1 MVKSLLSTTLLLSAL
16 SSAFA
21 SIDPSQTY
29 RMVVAGGRRGC
40 YNYLSS
46 RDCSSWRI
54 IDSWYEDDFS
64 GNQHFQLKP
73 VNGTTDTYNI
83 IGVNRAGCDN
93 MLSCNDCPDN
103 EVNYWNVDDGSGR
116 QRWKLAPVSGK
127 NNTYTVSLVGG
138 RDGCNTYLGL
148 PGCAVSTNATLAASD
163 DGSGAQQWMF
173 LPVGASATAPLE
185 PFQFAPLNVGEIK
198 PAGWLRDQ
206 LEIQAN
212 GLAGHLY
219 DFYSYINDNPWIG
232 GNSDYADLHESGP
245 YWLNGMVPLAF
256 QLEDDRLLGQVNAY
270 VDYIISHQ
278 ESNGWI
284 GPDDPYI
291 LWPRFPA
298 MLALMQYAQANS
310 SATTTV
316 VNTMHKFLD
325 HANDLLNNNT
335 GFEDWGRARWY
346 DFAISVMWLLDEHP
360 NGNEDTLLNI
370 LKQVRTQGDDWDVWF
385 TDAQFPQGDAG
396 WYTIIS
402 HGVNNGQSMKSEAV
416 AYRFSHDPAN
426 LASTKKRVQLME
438 EYQNRPS
445 GIFGCDEHLAGNGP
459 SRGSELCT
467 VVEASYSY
475 IYMYMVA
482 GDNEYADY
490 VERLIFNALPATLT
504 EDMWAHQYLQQY
516 NQIAAKNMTPHFWD
530 TDGPYSNVFGLE
542 PNYPC
547 CTVNHPQGWPKY
559 VSHMFFTVNN
569 KAGLVAGLLGPASV
583 NTTLASNNQVSV
595 NADTLY
601 PFNSVL
607 NYTIQAQKSFTFGV
621 RIPAWAT
628 TVKYTVNG
636 GAQHTGKPD
645 ANNILSVKAG
655 AGKTTITVTIP
666 MVPRTVKGNNDAI
679 AVYNGPLAYALPLN
693 YTTKV
698 LATNAEQSKDYE
710 FDASGTWQMA
720 IDPTSLKYNG
730 DASSVSSVPFSTAN
744 ATVSMSATVCPI
756 TWATANNSA
765 AEPPSS
771 PAKCTGGKKAVQLL
785 PFGSTRLRMGEMPSL
800 S

>member
-1 MVKSLLSTTLLLSAL
+1 MVKLLLSTTLLLSTL

-21 SIDPSQTY
+21 SIDPNQTY
-29 RMVVAGGRRGC
+29 RMVIAGGRRGC
-40 YNYLSS
+40 YNYLSF
-46 RDCSSWRI
+46 RDNWRML
-54 IDSWYEDDFS
+54 DTWYEDDFS
-64 GNQHFQLKP
+64 GNQHFKLQP

-93 MLSCNDCPDN
+93 MLSCNNCPDN
-103 EVNYWNVDDGSGR
+103 EVNFWNVDDGSGR

-138 RDGCNTYLGL
+138 RSGCNTYLGL
-148 PGCAVSTNATLAASD
+148 QGCAVSDNATLAASD
-163 DGSGAQQWMF
+163 DGSGAQQWQF
-173 LPVGASATAPLE
+173 LPVGASASTPLE

-206 LEIQAN
+206 LQIQAN

-219 DFYSYINDNPWIG
+219 DFYSYINANPWVG
-232 GNSDYADLHESGP
+232 GSSDYADLHESGP

-256 QLEDDRLLGQVNAY
+256 QLEDDRLLGQVNDY
-270 VDYIISHQ
+270 VNYIISHQ
-278 ESNGWI
+278 ESDGWL

-325 HANDLLNNNT
+325 RANDMLNNNT

-346 DFAISVMWLLDEHP
+346 DFAISVMWLLDEYP
-360 NGNEDTLLNI
+360 NGKEATLLNI
-370 LKQVRTQGDDWDVWF
+370 LKQVRTQGDDWNVWF

-396 WYTIIS
+396 TYTVIS
-402 HGVNNGQSMKSEAV
+402 HGVNNGQAMKSEAV
-416 AYRFSHDPAN
+416 AYRFSHDSAD

-438 EYQNRPS
+438 EYHNRPS

-467 VVEASYSY
+467 VVETSYSY

-516 NQIAAKNMTPHFWD
+516 NQISAKNMTPHFWN
-530 TDGPYSNVFGLE
+530 TDGSYSNVFGLE

-595 NADTLY
+595 TADTLY

-607 NYTIQAQKSFTFGV
+607 NYTIQAQKSFSFGV

-628 TVKYTVNG
+628 TVKYSVNG
-636 GAQHTGKPD
+636 GPQQSGKL
-645 ANNILSVKAG
+645 NSQNLITVKAA

-666 MVPRTVKGNNDAI
+666 MVPRTTKGYNNAT

-698 LATNAEQSKDYE
+698 LATNPEQSKDYE

-720 IDPTSLKYNG
+720 IDPSSLKYNG
-730 DASSVSSVPFSTAN
+730 DASSVSSVPFSTSN

-756 TWATANNSA
+756 NWPTANSSV

-771 PAKCTGGKKAVQLL
+771 PATCTGSKKAVQLL
-785 PFGSTRLRMGEMPSL
+785 PFGSTRLRMGEMPAL